1 MVEPVEV
8 CCWVMASSLVPDVK
22 TSFQLLAQLW
32 ASNISG
38 IQLSSSLACGSEHF
52 MHGRC
57 RGLRIVR
64 FPSLYIEL
72 ILGGDL
78 TWLGTTQSD

>member
-8 CCWVMASSLVPDVK
+8 SCRIMASSLVPDVK
-22 TSFQLLAQLW
+22 TSFQLLPQLW

-38 IQLSSSLACGSEHF
+38 IQLYSSLACGSEHF

-57 RGLRIVR
+57 RGLGIVR
-64 FPSLYIEL
+64 FPGLYIVQVR
-72 ILGGDL
+72 GNP
-78 TWLGTTQSD
+78 TRVGTTESD